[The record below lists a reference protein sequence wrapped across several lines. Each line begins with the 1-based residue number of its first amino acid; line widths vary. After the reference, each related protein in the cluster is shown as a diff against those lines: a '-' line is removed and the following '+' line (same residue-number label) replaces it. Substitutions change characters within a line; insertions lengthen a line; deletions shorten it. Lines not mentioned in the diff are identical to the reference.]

1 MEIRTADFWDFDLL
15 QKNDRHIGPDALRA
29 SLAAGRVLVAYEG
42 GHFAGWM
49 RWNLFWDEIP
59 FLNMLFLLEPYR
71 GQGLG
76 RALMAEWEARMRAQG
91 YEQVMTSTQ
100 ANECAQHFYRRL
112 GYADIGAFA
121 LPGDPLELIFAK
133 DLPQI

>member
-91 YEQVMTSTQ
+91 YERVMTSTQ
-100 ANECAQHFYRRL
+100 ANEYAQHFYRRL

>member
-42 GHFAGWM
+42 GYFAGWM

-76 RALMAEWEARMRAQG
+76 RALMAEWEARMCAQG

-121 LPGDPLELIFAK
+121 LPGDPLELIFVK